1 MTTTGSC
8 PVAGKHA
15 SQRRGG
21 GCENQAT
28 RQPGEGVSAM
38 GKKCAKQ
45 TRRKSFMF
53 KNHVIYT
60 TAKHCDKAKLRV
72 FLSLKSDLET
82 GK

>member
-1 MTTTGSC
+1 MRHKDVE
-8 PVAGKHA
+8 VAAK
-15 SQRRGG
+15 
-21 GCENQAT
+21 T
-28 RQPGEGVSAM
+28 RQQGSLVKGVSAM

-72 FLSLKSDLET
+72 FFKLKERPGDRKIIKGSWNF
-82 GK
+82 